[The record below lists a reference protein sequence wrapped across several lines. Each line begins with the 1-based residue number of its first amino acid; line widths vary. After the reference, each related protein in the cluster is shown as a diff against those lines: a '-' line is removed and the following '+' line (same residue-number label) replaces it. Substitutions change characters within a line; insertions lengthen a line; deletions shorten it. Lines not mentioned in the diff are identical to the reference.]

1 MAIELYLTECTAVL
15 PARDSRT
22 RNLESWWGG
31 DLVDWG
37 GGGES
42 RQVRGSGDHRG
53 LVQQGDAPQPAS
65 GRGYPGTEF
74 CVDIVVKGRKTE
86 VPERFRKHV
95 AEKLKLEKIQKLDG
109 KVISLD
115 VEVSKEHNP
124 RQADRSDRVE
134 ITLHSRGPV
143 IRAEA
148 AAADPYAALDLATGK
163 LEARLRKQHEKRHN
177 RRGNGRISASE
188 VADVVPGVAELNANG
203 RPLVEEAP
211 ESIPT
216 TRIGSIEVQ
225 GEGPLVVREKIHTA
239 APMTLDQALY
249 EMELVGHDFYLFVDS
264 ETKQPSVVYRRHA
277 YDYGV
282 IHLETDPLA
291 GSEAGGAGGALGG

>member
-1 MAIELYLTECTAVL
+1 M
-15 PARDSRT
+15 
-22 RNLESWWGG
+22 
-31 DLVDWG
+31 
-37 GGGES
+37 
-42 RQVRGSGDHRG
+42 
-53 LVQQGDAPQPAS
+53 
-65 GRGYPGTEF
+65 
-74 CVDIVVKGRKTE
+74 DIVVKGRKTE

-95 AEKLKLEKIQKLDG
+95 AEKLKLDKIQKLDA

-115 VEVSKEHNP
+115 VEVSKELNP

-163 LEARLRKQHEKRHN
+163 LEARLRKQHEKRYN
-177 RRGNGRISASE
+177 RRGHGRISASE
-188 VADVVPGVAELNANG
+188 VADVVPGVAELSANG
-203 RPLVEEAP
+203 RPPAEEAQQT
-211 ESIPT
+211 IPT
-216 TRIGSIEVQ
+216 TRMGSLEVQ

-291 GSEAGGAGGALGG
+291 GSRAGGAGGALGG

>member
-1 MAIELYLTECTAVL
+1 MFTGAWCERETLRRPE
-15 PARDSRT
+15 
-22 RNLESWWGG
+22 
-31 DLVDWG
+31 
-37 GGGES
+37 
-42 RQVRGSGDHRG
+42 RGS
-53 LVQQGDAPQPAS
+53 
-65 GRGYPGTEF
+65 PGTEF

-95 AEKLKLEKIQKLDG
+95 AEKLNPERIQKLDA

-148 AAADPYAALDLATGK
+148 AAADPYAALDLAQDK
-163 LEARLRKQHEKRHN
+163 LEARLRKQHDKRFT
-177 RRGNGRISASE
+177 RRGTGRLSAAE
-188 VADVVPGVAELNANG
+188 VADHVAGVATLNSNG
-203 RPLVEEAP
+203 EPVYEDMEEGVP
-211 ESIPT
+211 VK
-216 TRIGSIEVQ
+216 RIGSLEVQ
-225 GEGPLVVREKIHTA
+225 GEGPLIVREKTHSA
-239 APMTLDQALY
+239 RPMSLDQALY

-264 ETKQPSVVYRRHA
+264 ETKMPSVVYRRHA

-282 IHLETDPLA
+282 IHVDPDGA
-291 GSEAGGAGGALGG
+291 SSSEPSGAGAGGALGG